1 MRGRRVAALVLAV
14 LLLGGCSWMDGSYVS
29 VTPHQVGLGQTGAGT
44 VHSVHN
50 YTELRGALI
59 GMIDNGTEEALFSL
73 AEYPREKVPEDL
85 QRAMDYV
92 QGIYPV
98 GAYAVET
105 IDYNFGTGLGASA
118 LSVDITYRR
127 SRAQIEGIRTVRWT
141 SGARKE
147 VEDALGQFADTLV
160 LQIEGYQETDFS
172 AMILDYAQRNP
183 DRVMEV
189 PGVSVRKFPD
199 QGETRVVELRFHY
212 RTDRDELR
220 AMREQVQ
227 PVFSSAALYVS
238 GGAGEWT
245 KFHQLHSF
253 LTERFEE
260 YTIEST
266 VTPAYS
272 LLCQGVGD
280 SRAFAQ
286 VYAAMCSRIGLE
298 AKMVTGMRDGEL
310 RWWNMVRI
318 DGAWYHLD
326 LLASSQFELLSDGQM
341 IAYEWDR
348 DAYPAAATAAE

>member
-1 MRGRRVAALVLAV
+1 MRGRAFLALVL
-14 LLLGGCSWMDGSYVS
+14 LLALLSGCGWMDGSYVS
-29 VTPHQVGLGQTGAGT
+29 VTPHQVGLGQTGEGT
-44 VHSVHN
+44 VPSVRS

-59 GMIDNGTEEALFSL
+59 GMIDSGTEKALFSL
-73 AEYPREKVPEDL
+73 AEYPREEVPEDL
-85 QRAMDYV
+85 QRAVAYA

-141 SGARKE
+141 SGAKKE
-147 VEDALGQFADTLV
+147 VEDALDQFADTLV
-160 LQIEGYQETDFS
+160 LQIAGYQETDFS
-172 AMILDYAQRNP
+172 AIIQDYAQRNP

-189 PGVSVRKFPD
+189 PGVSVRTFPD
-199 QGETRVVELRFHY
+199 QGETRVVELSFHY
-212 RTDRDELR
+212 RTDRSELR

-245 KFHQLHSF
+245 KFNQLHTF
-253 LTERFEE
+253 LTERFDA
-260 YTIEST
+260 YTNEST
-266 VTPAYS
+266 ITPAYS

-280 SRAFAQ
+280 SRAFSQ

-298 AKMVTGMRDGEL
+298 ARVVSGKRDGEL
-310 RWWNMVRI
+310 RWWNLVRI
-318 DGAWYHLD
+318 DGSWYHLD
-326 LLASSQFELLSDGQM
+326 LLASGQFAPLTDELMTG
-341 IAYEWDR
+341 YEWDR
-348 DAYPAAATAAE
+348 TVYPAAPSPGA